1 MLVLLPSGALSRTR
15 RTCHG
20 RRERR
25 HPTVNAVP
33 SGLPAAVTPVARP
46 QALNS
51 LGRDQQHH
59 AAMEPQAWNRQ
70 ELRVSCPA
78 KCGVGRECLLSQR
91 ILCYGDSNTAGFCL
105 GGRWFQPYGRSL
117 AEALTAEGMPCEA
130 IVCGLSGL
138 TAADLAAR
146 IDAAI
151 IPDVV
156 GWHGRGLVR
165 TLEDEGPFD
174 LALIMAGTNDL
185 GLSVP
190 PETIVKHISQLHAAC
205 HKRGVPTV
213 ALAPP
218 TVLNGPLRAARK
230 ELASL
235 LASWACTS
243 PGVVACF
250 DSEELLPRREHNGCW
265 EPDELHLSAAGST
278 ELGRILAIRTFP
290 LLSKLS
296 LGLGGA
302 TIDPVEVLSSSN
314 IPSAAG
320 QRSGAASS
328 AAVPLT
334 TQECQCAGSALDDLT
349 GYAVG
354 DEVEASSLW
363 QEMRCHTM

>member
-1 MLVLLPSGALSRTR
+1 MVVLLSSDALPRTR
-15 RTCHG
+15 RTCHSRRG
-20 RRERR
+20 RR
-25 HPTVNAVP
+25 HLTVNAVP
-33 SGLPAAVTPVARP
+33 SGSPAAVTPVARP
-46 QALNS
+46 QSLNS
-51 LGRDQQHH
+51 IGRDQQHH
-59 AAMEPQAWNRQ
+59 AGMESQAWNRQ

-78 KCGVGRECLLSQR
+78 KCGVGRECLSSQR
-91 ILCYGDSNTAGFCL
+91 ILCYGDSNTAGYCL
-105 GGRWFQPYGRSL
+105 GGRRFQPYGKSL
-117 AEALTAEGMPCEA
+117 AKALTAEGMPCEA

-190 PETIVKHISQLHAAC
+190 PEAIVKHVSQLHAAC

-230 ELASL
+230 KLASL

-243 PGVVACF
+243 PGIVACF

-265 EPDELHLSAAGST
+265 EPDELHLSAVGST

-302 TIDPVEVLSSSN
+302 AN

-349 GYAVG
+349 GYASG
-354 DEVEASSLW
+354 DEVEAWSPL
-363 QEMRCHTM
+363 QEMGCHIM